1 VEPEQLPE
9 QITGFVP
16 DFFFELIARIVPG
29 LVAILTCAYWSG
41 GDFKAAY
48 SNAGPLALLLVAA
61 WVVGVTLDVVVYRI
75 VYAVLPKGVRTTV
88 VPDLRP
94 PTEFFRR
101 LPVWDRRILF
111 KQFALLVF
119 LRGMMVLCAVTGVVC
134 VVMWLWSG
142 ALCYLPV
149 LYQHYRRYGVICSI
163 LALLFGVSWRA
174 HRVELID
181 VCDEEAK
188 AHKASKRS

>member
-9 QITGFVP
+9 QVTGLVP

-48 SNAGPLALLLVAA
+48 SNAGPFALLLVAA

-75 VYAVLPKGVRTTV
+75 VYAILPKGVRTKF

-94 PTEFFRR
+94 PMEFIRR

-134 VVMWLWSG
+134 VIMWLWSG
-142 ALCYLPV
+142 ALYYLPV
-149 LYQHYRRYGVICSI
+149 LYQHYGCYGVICSI
-163 LALLFGVSWRA
+163 FALLFWVSWRA
-174 HRVELID
+174 HRLELVD
-181 VCDEEAK
+181 WCEVEAK
-188 AHKASKRS
+188 AQKASKRS